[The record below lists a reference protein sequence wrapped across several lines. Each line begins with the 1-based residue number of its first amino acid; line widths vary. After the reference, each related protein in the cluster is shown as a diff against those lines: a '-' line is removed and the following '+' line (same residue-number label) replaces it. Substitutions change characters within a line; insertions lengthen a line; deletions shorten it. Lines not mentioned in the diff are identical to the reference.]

1 MVKKRENSD
10 EHFCY
15 FHLGKRKLNLFNLSL
30 PPFVVDDGSTANTAI
45 FSPLPVKNL
54 PKLSRNVLLPAPGGP
69 DKPIQQI
76 LMRILAWMGNNKRMA

>member
-1 MVKKRENSD
+1 MILLILLMKNYIYAYI
-10 EHFCY
+10 FQ
-15 FHLGKRKLNLFNLSL
+15 NLFNLSL

>member
-1 MVKKRENSD
+1 MILLILLMKN
-10 EHFCY
+10 Y
-15 FHLGKRKLNLFNLSL
+15 IYAYIFHNLFNLSL
-30 PPFVVDDGSTANTAI
+30 PPFVLDDGSTANTAI

-76 LMRILAWMGNNKRMA
+76 LMRILV

>member
-1 MVKKRENSD
+1 MILLILLMKNYIYAYI
-10 EHFCY
+10 FQ
-15 FHLGKRKLNLFNLSL
+15 NLFNLSL

-54 PKLSRNVLLPAPGGP
+54 PKLSKNVLLPAPGGP

-76 LMRILAWMGNNKRMA
+76 LMRILV